1 MLFCRYCICK
11 QISGFLI
18 MHCLL
23 LPPPPS
29 KVETTTKNPVGFE
42 ILDCFQYSLRG
53 LLLNRR
59 LSCHIYSNY
68 DLFTRGY
75 FLQLLQYTEEEYL
88 KNARFG

>member
-1 MLFCRYCICK
+1 MLFCRYCICN
-11 QISGFLI
+11 SNYALSVT
-18 MHCLL
+18 
-23 LPPPPS
+23 PPPS
-29 KVETTTKNPVGFE
+29 RHQIVETTTKNPVGFE
-42 ILDCFQYSLRG
+42 IQYSLRG

>member
-18 MHCLL
+18 MHIM
-23 LPPPPS
+23 PPPPIKS
-29 KVETTTKNPVGFE
+29 RNNNKNPVGFE
-42 ILDCFQYSLRG
+42 ILDCVQYSLRG
-53 LLLNRR
+53 LLLNQR
-59 LSCHIYSNY
+59 LSCHFYSYY
-68 DLFTRGY
+68 DLFTWGY